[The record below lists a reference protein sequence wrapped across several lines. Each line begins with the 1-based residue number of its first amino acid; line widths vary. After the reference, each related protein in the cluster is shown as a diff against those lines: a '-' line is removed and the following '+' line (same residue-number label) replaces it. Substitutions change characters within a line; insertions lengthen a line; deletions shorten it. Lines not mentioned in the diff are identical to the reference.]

1 MKNQLTRLMALVAAL
16 LLFAAPVAAQATALF
31 ADFLNESSSQSGL
44 SLIDTSDDEEAY
56 EEATPVVTAAP
67 APAAVPVTPVT
78 LPDASAD
85 TSRIR
90 DDADLFSA
98 EQEEKLAARIGQFQH
113 NTGMDFVLMTSKK
126 PHDGISAQQLA
137 DDFYDYGG
145 YGLDEEN
152 SGVAYYID
160 MYDRYHYISTTG
172 QMIDYMTDER
182 IDTAINSNTR
192 HLSSGQYAQAA
203 LNMID
208 MVENYYRK
216 GIPEGQY
223 QYDIL
228 TGQVLTARHKAL
240 TGGELTV
247 SGVIAAIIGLI
258 FNRGV
263 HSTYKLKGNTYSY
276 NVHENSAL
284 HMTDTEDTYLRT
296 TTTRVRKPEPP
307 RSSGG
312 GFSGGGGSGVHIGSS
327 GSSHGGG
334 GGRF

>member
-1 MKNQLTRLMALVAAL
+1 MKNTLNRLMALAAAL
-16 LLFAAPVAAQATALF
+16 LLFAAPVAAQASSIW
-31 ADFLNESSSQSGL
+31 ADFLSENAAQPST
-44 SLIDTSDDEEAY
+44 SLIDTSDDEEDY
-56 EEATPVVTAAP
+56 EEVAPVVTAAP
-67 APAAVPVTPVT
+67 AAAPVTPVT

-90 DDADLFSA
+90 DDANLFTS
-98 EQEEKLAARIGQFQH
+98 EQEIKIAERIAQFQK
-113 NTGMDFVLMTSKK
+113 NTGMDFVVMTSKK
-126 PHDGISAQQLA
+126 SHEGLSAMQLA

-160 MYDRYHYISTTG
+160 MYERYHYISTTG

-182 IDTAINSNTR
+182 IDSAINNNTR
-192 HLSSGQYAQAA
+192 YLSGGQYAQAA
-203 LNMID
+203 MNMID
-208 MVENYYRK
+208 MVEDCYRR

-240 TGGELTV
+240 TSGELTF
-247 SGVIAAIIGLI
+247 SGVIAAIIGFI
-258 FNRGV
+258 FNRSV
-263 HSTYKLKGNTYSY
+263 NSSYKLKGNTYKY
-276 NVHENSAL
+276 NVNENSSL
-284 HMTDTEDTYLRT
+284 RMTDTEDTYLHT

-334 GGRF
+334 GGHF

>member
-1 MKNQLTRLMALVAAL
+1 L
-16 LLFAAPVAAQATALF
+16 LLFAAPVAAQASSIW
-31 ADFLNESSSQSGL
+31 ADFLSDDTLEIGS
-44 SLIDTSDDEEAY
+44 SLIDTSDDEE
-56 EEATPVVTAAP
+56 PVVTVTTAPAAAP
-67 APAAVPVTPVT
+67 AVPVT

-90 DDADLFSA
+90 DDANLFTS
-98 EQEEKLAARIGQFQH
+98 EQEIKIAERIAQFQK
-113 NTGMDFVLMTSKK
+113 NTGMDFVVMTSKK
-126 PHDGISAQQLA
+126 SHEGLSAMQLA

-160 MYDRYHYISTTG
+160 MYERYHYISTTG

-182 IDTAINSNTR
+182 IDSAINNNTR
-192 HLSSGQYAQAA
+192 YLSGGQYAQAA
-203 LNMID
+203 MNMID
-208 MVENYYRK
+208 MVEDCYRR

-240 TGGELTV
+240 TSGELTF
-247 SGVIAAIIGLI
+247 SGVIAAIIGFI
-258 FNRGV
+258 FNRSV
-263 HSTYKLKGNTYSY
+263 NSSYKLKGNTYKY
-276 NVHENSAL
+276 NVNENSSL
-284 HMTDTEDTYLRT
+284 RMTDTEDTYLHT

-334 GGRF
+334 GGHF

>member
-1 MKNQLTRLMALVAAL
+1 MKNRLIRLMALVAAL
-16 LLFAAPVAAQATALF
+16 LLFAAPVAAQASSIW
-31 ADFLNESSSQSGL
+31 ADSLYETSAQSGT
-44 SLIDTSDDEEAY
+44 SLIDTSDEEEY
-56 EEATPVVTAAP
+56 EEPAPVVTAVP
-67 APAAVPVTPVT
+67 APAAAPATPVT

-98 EQEEKLAARIGQFQH
+98 DEEEELAARIIQFQR
-113 NTGMDFVLMTSKK
+113 NTGMDFVLMTSQK
-126 PHDGISAQQLA
+126 PHDGLTAQQLA
-137 DDFYDYGG
+137 DDFYDYSG

-152 SGVAYYID
+152 SGIAYYID
-160 MYDRYHYISTTG
+160 MYERYHYVSTTG
-172 QMIDYMTDER
+172 KMIDYMTDQR
-182 IDTAINSNTR
+182 INTAINSNTR
-192 HLSSGQYAQAA
+192 YLSGGQYAQAA
-203 LNMID
+203 MNMID
-208 MVENYYRK
+208 MVEEYYRR

-228 TGQVLTARHKAL
+228 TGQQLTARHKAL
-240 TGGELTV
+240 TSGELTI
-247 SGVIAAIIGLI
+247 SGIIAAIVGFI
-258 FNRGV
+258 FNRSV
-263 HSTYKLKGNTYSY
+263 HSTYKLKGNTYQYS
-276 NVHENSAL
+276 VDEMSSL

-312 GFSGGGGSGVHIGSS
+312 GFSGGGGSGVHSGSS

>member
-1 MKNQLTRLMALVAAL
+1 MKNHVTRLMALVAAL
-16 LLFAAPVAAQATALF
+16 LMFAAPVAAQASSVW
-31 ADFLNESSSQSGL
+31 ADFLGGDVPSIGT
-44 SLIDTSDDEEAY
+44 SLIDTSEDEEDVK
-56 EEATPVVTAAP
+56 EEPVVVATAAP
-67 APAAVPVTPVT
+67 AAPAVPVT

-90 DDADLFSA
+90 DDADLFTPA
-98 EQEEKLAARIGQFQH
+98 EETELAQRIASFQKA
-113 NTGMDFVLMTSKK
+113 TGMDFVLMTSKK
-126 PHDGISAQQLA
+126 SHDGISAQQLA

-152 SGVAYYID
+152 SGIAYYID
-160 MYDRYHYISTTG
+160 MYERYHYLSTTG
-172 QMIDYMTDER
+172 AMIDYMTDER
-182 IDTAINSNTR
+182 ISTAINNNTR
-192 HLSSGQYAQAA
+192 YLSGGQYAQAA
-203 LNMID
+203 INMMD

-240 TGGELTV
+240 TSGELTV
-247 SGVIAAIIGLI
+247 SGVIAVVIGFI
-258 FNRGV
+258 FNRSV
-263 HSTYKLKGNTYSY
+263 HGTYKLKGNTYKY
-276 NVHENSAL
+276 NVNENSQL
-284 HMTDTEDTYLRT
+284 RMTDTEDTYLRT
-296 TTTRVRKPEPP
+296 STTRVRKPEPP

-312 GFSGGGGSGVHIGSS
+312 GFSGGGGGSGVHIGSS

>member
-1 MKNQLTRLMALVAAL
+1 MKNTLNRLMALAAAL
-16 LLFAAPVAAQATALF
+16 LLFAALVAAQASSIW
-31 ADFLNESSSQSGL
+31 ADFLSENAAQPST
-44 SLIDTSDDEEAY
+44 SLIDTSDDEEDY
-56 EEATPVVTAAP
+56 EEVAPVVTAAP
-67 APAAVPVTPVT
+67 AAAPVTPVT

-90 DDADLFSA
+90 DDANLFTS
-98 EQEEKLAARIGQFQH
+98 EQEIKIAERIAQFQK
-113 NTGMDFVLMTSKK
+113 NTGMDFVVMTSKK
-126 PHDGISAQQLA
+126 SHEGLSAMQLA

-160 MYDRYHYISTTG
+160 MYERYHYISTTG

-182 IDTAINSNTR
+182 IDSAINNNTR
-192 HLSSGQYAQAA
+192 YLSGGQYAQAA
-203 LNMID
+203 MNMID
-208 MVENYYRK
+208 MVEDCYRR

-240 TGGELTV
+240 TSGELTF
-247 SGVIAAIIGLI
+247 SGVIAAIIGFI
-258 FNRGV
+258 FNRSV
-263 HSTYKLKGNTYSY
+263 NSSYKLKGNTYKY
-276 NVHENSAL
+276 NVNENSSL
-284 HMTDTEDTYLRT
+284 RMTDTEDTYLHT

-334 GGRF
+334 GGHF